1 MGHTIKLVEDATA
14 KQFYIVYINIERLNI
29 VPNQKK
35 GVPIYSTKIGYVQL
49 IDMQKLQDIAK
60 KLDILITLNAVPG
73 TLIALD
79 IPLFYVGIENKNT

>member
-1 MGHTIKLVEDATA
+1 MLPQSNSLSFTISTLKG
-14 KQFYIVYINIERLNI
+14 LNI

-60 KLDILITLNAVPG
+60 T
-73 TLIALD
+73 
-79 IPLFYVGIENKNT
+79 

>member
-1 MGHTIKLVEDATA
+1 MLPQSNSLSFTIS
-14 KQFYIVYINIERLNI
+14 IEKLNI

-60 KLDILITLNAVPG
+60 IDI
-73 TLIALD
+73 
-79 IPLFYVGIENKNT
+79 